1 MVNYLLKKSYQLKDL
16 KEIKFKDLWG
26 DHGVFTTMWIFDSP
40 PKILFFKDH
49 ISNLIKSTKA
59 YSISKSSLRSDILR
73 LIKENLDNK
82 IKYNHLLRVA
92 LNKNTLSISLRKRVK
107 PKLNFNLKLV
117 NLKRQKPEFK
127 NLKYKEILKHLS
139 KLDNSKSDIGLCHN
153 KKILETGTSNIL
165 FVKDRKIFSPIN
177 KFYKGITYKF
187 FKSKI
192 KKIIKKDILINSLN
206 EFDEIILIGSGK
218 GIASVKTINQIN
230 WKRKEFKIYNQLL
243 KHYNSA
249 INNCQNIN
257 KLCEILI
264 ILVCF
269 AIQKQVV

>member
-49 ISNLIKSTKA
+49 INNLIKSTKA

-127 NLKYKEILKHLS
+127 NLKYKKILKHLS

-165 FVKDRKIFSPIN
+165 FVKDKKIFSPIN

-249 INNCQNIN
+249 INNCQKYN
-257 KLCEILI
+257 
-264 ILVCF
+264 
-269 AIQKQVV
+269 

>member
-1 MVNYLLKKSYQLKDL
+1 MVNYLLKKSYQLKNL
-16 KEIKFKDLWG
+16 KEIEFKDLWG
-26 DHGVFTTMWIFDSP
+26 DNGVFTTMWIFGSP

-49 ISNLIKSTKA
+49 INNLIKSTKA
-59 YSISKSSLRSDILR
+59 YSIIKSSIKSDILR
-73 LIKENLDNK
+73 LIEENLDNK

-92 LNKNTLSISLRKRVK
+92 LNKNTLSISLRKRIK

-139 KLDNSKSDIGLCHN
+139 KLDNSKSDIGLCSN

-165 FVKDRKIFSPIN
+165 FVKDKKIFSPIN
-177 KFYKGITYKF
+177 KFYKGITFKF

-192 KKIIKKDILINSLN
+192 KKIIKKDILIDSLN

-249 INNCQNIN
+249 INNCP
-257 KLCEILI
+257 KY
-264 ILVCF
+264 
-269 AIQKQVV
+269 K